1 MKLSCIGGN
10 NHCDVIVSYGGMT
23 MYAGSFPPAV
33 SPRGDKHSRQRPRS
47 STAPGVHFDLPE
59 SPDGEGRER
68 VGKRVKLKRRSY
80 SAVSARS
87 VNTHHL
93 LKTMLVSRHTGLVPQ
108 KFKSLETSST
118 SEAASNP
125 SVHPPS
131 NRGKAVLPPVV
142 QHGELGMKIEVK
154 GLRGTL
160 DASNDGPSPNT
171 PKRVTESYEPPK
183 FSTKLPPITNSP
195 SIMEQKSPNP
205 SSNTYS
211 PISSTTSAPS
221 NDTQPAVSLASNE
234 TSQEKQTINHIAT
247 RNESPK
253 VTIVSIGEAEAV
265 DEVQRGNK
273 PHKRKRHPSGNQTGR
288 LSLGWSSP
296 KPIELLKGNSLPT
309 PSSDAR
315 AFTHPSSHSSR
326 SKFMAKGTAGQSIE
340 AETETERVM
349 SPNMISV
356 DVNEFLLDVETTD
369 STH

>member
-1 MKLSCIGGN
+1 
-10 NHCDVIVSYGGMT
+10 

-59 SPDGEGRER
+59 SNDGEGRER

-87 VNTHHL
+87 VNTHQL
-93 LKTMLVSRHTGLVPQ
+93 LKTLLVSRHTGLVPQ
-108 KFKSLETSST
+108 KFQSLETSST
-118 SEAASNP
+118 SEAASNLN
-125 SVHPPS
+125 VHPPS

-142 QHGELGMKIEVK
+142 QHGELGMRIEVK
-154 GLRGTL
+154 GLRGPL
-160 DASNDGPSPNT
+160 DASNDGPPPNT
-171 PKRVTESYEPPK
+171 PKRITESYEPPK

-195 SIMEQKSPNP
+195 SIVEQKSPNP
-205 SSNTYS
+205 NSDTYS

-221 NDTQPAVSLASNE
+221 NDTQSPVSLASNE
-234 TSQEKQTINHIAT
+234 TSQEKQTINQIAT

-253 VTIVSIGEAEAV
+253 KVTIVSIGESEAV

-273 PHKRKRHPSGNQTGR
+273 PHKRKRHPSGNQTSR

-296 KPIELLKGNSLPT
+296 KPIEPLKGNSLPT

-315 AFTHPSSHSSR
+315 AFTHPSNHPSR
-326 SKFMAKGTAGQSIE
+326 SKFMAKGAAGQSIE

>member
-171 PKRVTESYEPPK
+171 PKRVTESYE
-183 FSTKLPPITNSP
+183 LLEIA
-195 SIMEQKSPNP
+195 
-205 SSNTYS
+205 YG
-211 PISSTTSAPS
+211 
-221 NDTQPAVSLASNE
+221 TQERQLSRC
-234 TSQEKQTINHIAT
+234 T
-247 RNESPK
+247 RNDQECACSYK
-253 VTIVSIGEAEAV
+253 VFTEVGQCAWMIWPTTVVVDNVSSV
-265 DEVQRGNK
+265 VLVW
-273 PHKRKRHPSGNQTGR
+273 
-288 LSLGWSSP
+288 LS
-296 KPIELLKGNSLPT
+296 
-309 PSSDAR
+309 
-315 AFTHPSSHSSR
+315 
-326 SKFMAKGTAGQSIE
+326 
-340 AETETERVM
+340 
-349 SPNMISV
+349 
-356 DVNEFLLDVETTD
+356 EF
-369 STH
+369 